1 MNNHY
6 RKTGFIT
13 CFILLSVLM
22 AVSYLMVRDVVKGPH
37 LLKVRFDNV
46 GTLIPQEPVSYTGV
60 NVGEVAKIEYQ
71 RDAALVTLEFYN
83 RLDLPQ
89 DSRIINYNHSMMG
102 ARMIFIEKGSSQVNM
117 DFTKPQRG
125 IFEPGIA
132 EMLHKADSL
141 PIFVKNYRD
150 LFRKAKAGESLSAS
164 LNIEAKYHQSFVP
177 FIGDYLNILTS
188 MDTLVNK
195 TLHHAL
201 VFEKHS
207 QSIKSIIHQVSNKKN
222 GLLKG
227 TQTLFTEVE
236 YQVENMNT
244 LIQSVQNI
252 LDKINDPKTITYNLI
267 QKKELIEKL
276 QTVNQSLKALITLLE
291 VEGISDIISLWK
303 NVHFFGSNPTK
314 KGTP

>member
-141 PIFVKNYRD
+141 LIFVKNYRD